1 MNALESSRRPAAS
14 TRATGKG
21 PQGITRRRFVQGV
34 AGGAALAGIGLWRWP
49 AVAIGSA
56 FPTSV
61 LKGDNFKLTVE
72 DVPVNFTGHSSTATA
87 VNGLVPGPLLRLRE
101 GDDVTIAVTNR
112 LAATSSIHWHG
123 LRVPAAMD
131 GVPGLSFAGI
141 APGQTF
147 IYRFPVRQRGTYWYH
162 AHSGFQEQ
170 TGLYGPLII
179 EPKGADPIA
188 YDREHVV
195 MLSDWTDQNPDVIFS
210 NLKQQSDY
218 YNYHQRTARTFI
230 RDTQNNGLDATVAD
244 RLAWGRMNMAPT
256 DILDVSGAAYTYL
269 INGHPPAANWTPLFR
284 PGERVRLRFING
296 SAMSIFDVRIP
307 NLPMTVVQTDGNDVE
322 PVTVDEFRI
331 SVAETYDVI
340 VQPTAPAYTIF
351 AQVEDRTGYARAT
364 LAQHEGLSAPV
375 PPMDPRPLRTM
386 VDMGMGMAMGSAAT
400 NMKAGSGMESM
411 PGMQMGPGDHQGHAA
426 AESPPPTP
434 TPMIPPPK
442 QLYRG
447 PQIDNVAKNP
457 TQRLASAGVGLD
469 NNGRRVL
476 TYADLRARY
485 RGLDPRPPDREIEL
499 HLTGNMERFIWGFDG
514 RKFSAAEPIRLKL
527 GERVRI
533 ILINDTM
540 MDHPIHLHGLWS
552 ELENGHGE
560 FRPYKHT
567 INVKGGE
574 RLSYLVSADVPGH
587 WAYHCHLLF
596 HMEAGMFRTVIVS

>member
-1 MNALESSRRPAAS
+1 MRLIASGDRRPAAS
-14 TRATGKG
+14 NGTPEEP

-141 APGQTF
+141 APGETF
-147 IYRFPVRQRGTYWYH
+147 VYRFPVRQRGTYWYH

-195 MLSDWTDQNPDVIFS
+195 MLSDWTDQNPDVILS

-269 INGHPPAANWTPLFR
+269 INGHPPAANWTPL
-284 PGERVRLRFING
+284 V
-296 SAMSIFDVRIP
+296 
-307 NLPMTVVQTDGNDVE
+307 
-322 PVTVDEFRI
+322 
-331 SVAETYDVI
+331 
-340 VQPTAPAYTIF
+340 PAR
-351 AQVEDRTGYARAT
+351 RTGP
-364 LAQHEGLSAPV
+364 SA
-375 PPMDPRPLRTM
+375 L
-386 VDMGMGMAMGSAAT
+386 
-400 NMKAGSGMESM
+400 
-411 PGMQMGPGDHQGHAA
+411 H
-426 AESPPPTP
+426 
-434 TPMIPPPK
+434 
-442 QLYRG
+442 
-447 PQIDNVAKNP
+447 
-457 TQRLASAGVGLD
+457 QRLGDEHL
-469 NNGRRVL
+469 RRAHPEP
-476 TYADLRARY
+476 ADD
-485 RGLDPRPPDREIEL
+485 RGADRRQRRG
-499 HLTGNMERFIWGFDG
+499 T
-514 RKFSAAEPIRLKL
+514 
-527 GERVRI
+527 
-533 ILINDTM
+533 
-540 MDHPIHLHGLWS
+540 
-552 ELENGHGE
+552 GHG
-560 FRPYKHT
+560 R
-567 INVKGGE
+567 
-574 RLSYLVSADVPGH
+574 
-587 WAYHCHLLF
+587 
-596 HMEAGMFRTVIVS
+596 